1 MPKDGSRAF
10 SSCPEGEVTFGERT
24 PRSAR
29 EETGAQVRRGRS
41 IAYKIKV
48 RPEDFQVTEIAD
60 LAPSAHGRYRLYRLT
75 KAGWNTTDL
84 LRQLARRF
92 GLPYEAFSYGG
103 RKDRHALT
111 TQYITIRDARDLSL
125 TEPMFSLHALGW
137 VDEPMTPEFIR
148 GNDFCI
154 TLRAVRA
161 EEVGHLERNVRAVR
175 EYGLPNYFDDQRFGS
190 YDRKRGFIA
199 EKLVKDQWEEALRIY
214 LTLCYPEEKQAA
226 KARKR
231 YFLEHWGQWDACR
244 ERAKTVTE
252 RRIFRFLQQR
262 GGDYVGAVNLI
273 PREELTLILSAYQ
286 SFLWNEMVREIVRTW
301 ASPVVEVRGVV
312 TRYAFYLTLSPD
324 ALFYLRGLKVPT
336 PGPRVS
342 LPDPYVAQVYR
353 MVLERMGIAA
363 ERAFALKK
371 LARAYLKAVPRDV
384 LLFPEGLEL
393 QEIAPDD
400 LYPGRVKVRV
410 RFFLPRGAYGTM
422 VLKRLTLRVEAESD
436 RKEASP

>member
-1 MPKDGSRAF
+1 MSDEL
-10 SSCPEGEVTFGERT
+10 SSI
-24 PRSAR
+24 SMR
-29 EETGAQVRRGRS
+29 EETGAHVRRGRP

-60 LAPSAHGRYRLYRLT
+60 LTPSDRGRYRLYRLT

-84 LRQLARRF
+84 LRRLARRF

-125 TEPMFSLHALGW
+125 AEPAFSLHALGW

-148 GNDFCI
+148 GNDFRI

-161 EEVGHLERNVRAVR
+161 EEVAHLEHNVHTVR

-190 YDRKRGFIA
+190 YDRRRGFIA
-199 EKLVKDQWEEALRIY
+199 EKLLKDQWEEALKIY

-231 YFLEHWGQWDACR
+231 YFLEQWGQWDACR

-262 GGDYVGAVNLI
+262 RGDYVGAVNLI

-301 ASPVVEVRGVV
+301 ASPIVEVRGVV

-324 ALFYLRGLKVPT
+324 AFFYLRGLKVPT

-353 MVLERMGIAA
+353 MVLERAGIAS
-363 ERAFALKK
+363 ERAFALRK
-371 LARAYLKAVPRDV
+371 LTRAYLKAIPRDV

-393 QEIAPDD
+393 QEVAPDD
-400 LYPGRVKVRV
+400 LYPGRVKVRL

-422 VLKRLTLRVEAESD
+422 VLKRLTLRTEAESG
-436 RKEASP
+436 REKASP